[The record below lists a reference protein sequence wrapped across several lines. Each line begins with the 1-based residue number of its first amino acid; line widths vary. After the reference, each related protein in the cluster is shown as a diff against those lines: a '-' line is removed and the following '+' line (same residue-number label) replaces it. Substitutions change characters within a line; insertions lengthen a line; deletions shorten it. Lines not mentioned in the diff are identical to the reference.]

1 MRRKH
6 KSKVFEQLK
15 IVDTATKGKTVA
27 KTPEGMAIFLWPFA
41 LVSNPLLNH
50 PNFELRIAGLQEGL
64 TKNRVLCP
72 QAVFSKNSLLIKKV

>member
-27 KTPEGMAIFLWPFA
+27 KTPEGMAIFLTEGVPGD
-41 LVSNPLLNH
+41 LVD
-50 PNFELRIAGLQEGL
+50 
-64 TKNRVLCP
+64 
-72 QAVFSKNSLLIKKV
+72 IKTIK